1 MDEQPDRTIARPEP
15 IDPAGLAAAVTAP
28 YHNRS
33 LATVNDHEIRI
44 SVMTSG
50 FGWHIHP
57 DSDETFLSVDG
68 GLVIELDEGEVVLSP
83 GQMATVP
90 RGVRHR
96 TRPVGARSVNLTFER
111 KDAATIMEQ
120 GG

>member
-1 MDEQPDRTIARPEP
+1 MDDISDRSAALPEP
-15 IDPAGLAAAVTAP
+15 LDPARLGASVTKA

-44 SVMTSG
+44 SVMTYG

-57 DSDETFLSVDG
+57 DSDETFLSVEG
-68 GLVIELDEGEVVLSP
+68 GLVIELDEGEIVLTP
-83 GQMATVP
+83 GQMLTVP

-111 KDAATIMEQ
+111 KDAATIMEEQ
-120 GG
+120 G